1 MGTHPIFESDFD
13 CLTDRFF
20 MPGSFR
26 DSAGKLFNSFRRKKK
41 SKALHNSPIQ
51 RLCIST
57 QSLARA
63 TSLSSLDH
71 LEDGVHDREMPDDRE
86 MHDREMYDRHQRG
99 SSCPIPSSGNS
110 QTSGLGK
117 PPRHSKDSLSTK
129 SLNERNDLVETLRHE
144 NAGLKEKLS
153 RLSQSEKKPKKK
165 RKSRDSNSTKDES
178 FHGQG
183 DDLIVHEI
191 IHEKSAQNVQAVPR
205 KPTPDTSK
213 LSANV
218 EKSASEN
225 TVQFSSSSK
234 TMMSHSTED
243 SLNGPVNERL
253 VYVSGQK
260 SSNDEENNYFQ
271 KMFESSKEENLLMNK
286 KIANQIEEI
295 DRLQQENK
303 SLKEASRRTL
313 DELDG
318 FKTEFENG
326 KSVADR
332 LSRELFETRYS
343 TSSKINEQEESIIN
357 LERQIRDLESENSN
371 IKTVLEVTN
380 KQRHSLMDKADHTRI
395 IERIQSEFSRKLNE
409 IALNEGHLRDEISK
423 RDDALVAANEK
434 NVALTQKLSETEF
447 KMEVDRQKR
456 LEEFNQ
462 VNPLV
467 VENELLRNQNGL
479 LSKRIAALT
488 REVEDGHRQISLLES
503 ESFRRSA
510 SRSTKT
516 PNGGTDDLKVV
527 FSSMQNDWQNIV
539 SLLSEVESEK
549 SRQNESANQIMLQLS
564 QRNREL
570 EHRERQL
577 ENRERNATQMDTFR
591 ELLESRNSN
600 SFSGR

>member
-1 MGTHPIFESDFD
+1 
-13 CLTDRFF
+13 
-20 MPGSFR
+20 
-26 DSAGKLFNSFRRKKK
+26 
-41 SKALHNSPIQ
+41 
-51 RLCIST
+51 
-57 QSLARA
+57 
-63 TSLSSLDH
+63 
-71 LEDGVHDREMPDDRE
+71 
-86 MHDREMYDRHQRG
+86 
-99 SSCPIPSSGNS
+99 
-110 QTSGLGK
+110 
-117 PPRHSKDSLSTK
+117 
-129 SLNERNDLVETLRHE
+129 
-144 NAGLKEKLS
+144 
-153 RLSQSEKKPKKK
+153 
-165 RKSRDSNSTKDES
+165 
-178 FHGQG
+178 
-183 DDLIVHEI
+183 
-191 IHEKSAQNVQAVPR
+191 
-205 KPTPDTSK
+205 
-213 LSANV
+213 
-218 EKSASEN
+218 
-225 TVQFSSSSK
+225 
-234 TMMSHSTED
+234 
-243 SLNGPVNERL
+243 
-253 VYVSGQK
+253 
-260 SSNDEENNYFQ
+260 
-271 KMFESSKEENLLMNK
+271 MNK
-286 KIANQIEEI
+286 KIENQIEEI

-343 TSSKINEQEESIIN
+343 TSSKINDQEESIIN

-409 IALNEGHLRDEISK
+409 IALNESKLRDEIAK
-423 RDDALVAANEK
+423 RDEALVKANEK

-503 ESFRRSA
+503 ESIRRS
-510 SRSTKT
+510 RSSKI
-516 PNGGTDDLKVV
+516 PNGGSDDLKVV

-539 SLLSEVESEK
+539 SLLSEVENEK

-570 EHRERQL
+570 EHREAQL
-577 ENRERNATQMDTFR
+577 ANRERSANQMDSFR